1 LIARL
6 RDNSELKLERAWLVM
21 GENLRQN
28 IRFNFG
34 AFPAAVGLTAL
45 NPSPISPVA
54 NICCSL

>member
-1 LIARL
+1 
-6 RDNSELKLERAWLVM
+6 VM

-54 NICCSL
+54 NICCR